1 MRLYVCYMK
10 HIDNLLVDLV
20 GQTSKT
26 THTSLSQIR
35 HGFAPGFCRMANYYV
50 YLLEEIAWHE
60 VTSVIDDE
68 RYYILHELSKGMS
81 L

>member
-1 MRLYVCYMK
+1 M
-10 HIDNLLVDLV
+10 
-20 GQTSKT
+20 
-26 THTSLSQIR
+26 
-35 HGFAPGFCRMANYYV
+35 FCRMANYYV